1 LKRYNYVAET
11 TFNRKSKHINQLN
24 FETETEK
31 EREGGREG
39 GAQRKCNGYL
49 IIIRILYTTND
60 IEVKLIP
67 YIIKATNVL
76 PFDIRDSRES
86 FSFR

>member
-39 GAQRKCNGYL
+39 R
-49 IIIRILYTTND
+49 
-60 IEVKLIP
+60 
-67 YIIKATNVL
+67 
-76 PFDIRDSRES
+76 RES
-86 FSFR
+86 VTVT

>member
-11 TFNRKSKHINQLN
+11 TFNRKSKHINRPN

-31 EREGGREG
+31 ERKGGV
-39 GAQRKCNGYL
+39 QRKCNGYL

-60 IEVKLIP
+60 IEVKLVP
-67 YIIKATNVL
+67 YIIKATNVF